1 MDDEQKILLV
11 EDEEDIALL
20 LGKRLRSE
28 GYAITR
34 VADAVQAMQQ
44 VMRLRPNLIILDLM
58 IPGGGGLGVLHKVR
72 RSVLVQDTPVLVLTG
87 TQDPEYKAKVMELGA
102 EAYFQKPYDPIAL
115 LAEIKRH
122 IQ

>member
-1 MDDEQKILLV
+1 MDDEQRILLV

-28 GYAITR
+28 GYAVTR

-72 RSVLVQDTPVLVLTG
+72 RSILVQDTPVLVLTG

-122 IQ
+122 IR

>member
-1 MDDEQKILLV
+1 MDDEQRILLV

-28 GYAITR
+28 GYAVTR

-72 RSVLVQDTPVLVLTG
+72 RSILVQDTPVLVLTG

-102 EAYFQKPYDPIAL
+102 EAYFQKPYDPIGRT
-115 LAEIKRH
+115 K
-122 IQ
+122 